1 MKNLT
6 TSAENDYQIISV
18 IIPSL
23 NGVYAKL
30 LILTKEDYSN
40 LKRASESNTGKVKLL
55 RFYVDSRFTSQIL
68 GTASGLNRIQ
78 FDELLQRKYNL
89 AMGFGKNGAEL
100 KLVA

>member
-18 IIPSL
+18 IVPSL

-40 LKRASESNTGKVKLL
+40 LKRASESNKGKELNYYG
-55 RFYVDSRFTSQIL
+55 FYVDSDLHHQIL
-68 GTASGLNRIQ
+68 GTGTGGLNRIQ

-89 AMGFGKNGAEL
+89 SMGFGKN
-100 KLVA
+100 